1 MAQQLL
7 WLEMLLRLSAGAV
20 LLVLPLT
27 AARILGL
34 PVPQALLWPR
44 LLGALLVGMAA
55 AILLEGSGATASGL
69 GPGGLVVI
77 NLVTAGTLITLL
89 VLDRACQTRRGKI
102 FLWTLALLFVG
113 LGILEIGVV

>member
-7 WLEMLLRLSAGAV
+7 WIETVLRFGAGAV

-55 AILLEGSGATASGL
+55 ATLLEGGVPDARGL
-69 GPGGLVVI
+69 GPGGLLLI
-77 NLVTAGTLITLL
+77 NLATAGTLVALL
-89 VLDRACQTRRGKI
+89 VLERASQTRRGKL
-102 FLWTLALLFVG
+102 FLWLVAIVLVALSL
-113 LGILEIGVV
+113 LEIAVA